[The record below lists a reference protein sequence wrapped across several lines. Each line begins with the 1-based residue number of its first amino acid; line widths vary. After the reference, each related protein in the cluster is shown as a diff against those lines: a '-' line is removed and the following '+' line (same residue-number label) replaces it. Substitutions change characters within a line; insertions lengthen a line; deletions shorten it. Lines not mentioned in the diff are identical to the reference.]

1 MVRDCFVEGGGGRR
15 FRAAE
20 QEVWQA
26 VTKAEGELERVVK
39 EWTIDIAN
47 GVIQDVVIDSC

>member
-1 MVRDCFVEGGGGRR
+1 MDELYFTMARECCVKGGGGRR

-20 QEVWQA
+20 QKVWQA
-26 VTKAEGELERVVK
+26 VTKVEGGEGGVVK

-47 GVIQDVVIDSC
+47 GVV